1 MKIFRFLPIAFAI
14 VLGLSSCGDENSAIG
29 SSIVDTNIEIVV
41 DSSFQE
47 LITVESV
54 PNDSVVGRTITQ
66 LIGRISIPGYGRLE
80 TDFLTQFM
88 PAANFDTVGVNKLD
102 SLILYLSYNTESFT
116 GDSLAPMQLSVYPL
130 DKRLESPVYSGIDP
144 AEYYNAQAV
153 PVALTSYMLRF

>member
-54 PNDSVVGRTITQ
+54 PNDSVVGRTITPVSYTHLDVYKRQ
-66 LIGRISIPGYGRLE
+66 VRL
-80 TDFLTQFM
+80 LC
-88 PAANFDTVGVNKLD
+88 
-102 SLILYLSYNTESFT
+102 S
-116 GDSLAPMQLSVYPL
+116 
-130 DKRLESPVYSGIDP
+130 R
-144 AEYYNAQAV
+144 
-153 PVALTSYMLRF
+153 ALLR

>member
-47 LITVESV
+47 LITV

-102 SLILYLSYNTESFT
+102 SLILYLSSHFFSQSFRMFLRM
-116 GDSLAPMQLSVYPL
+116 DSAMTQ
-130 DKRLESPVYSGIDP
+130 
-144 AEYYNAQAV
+144 
-153 PVALTSYMLRF
+153 

>member
-80 TDFLTQFM
+80 TDFLTLNAGCKCTAGKHRTTVHKNCAKTTVRSF
-88 PAANFDTVGVNKLD
+88 AA
-102 SLILYLSYNTESFT
+102 SFH
-116 GDSLAPMQLSVYPL
+116 
-130 DKRLESPVYSGIDP
+130 
-144 AEYYNAQAV
+144 AET
-153 PVALTSYMLRF
+153 ALFS

>member
-66 LIGRISIPGYGRLE
+66 LIGRISIPVL
-80 TDFLTQFM
+80 
-88 PAANFDTVGVNKLD
+88 VGVVLTYQVVGTLGEWMYIGN
-102 SLILYLSYNTESFT
+102 F
-116 GDSLAPMQLSVYPL
+116 
-130 DKRLESPVYSGIDP
+130 
-144 AEYYNAQAV
+144 YNAIQDFRIGIPGMCLQV
-153 PVALTSYMLRF
+153 FGGYLFIRYLIRK